1 MPAAR
6 SLDARVALRAPLPFA
21 ARAGHCGPPLPKVSL
36 RSRRDARA
44 ARRDGALGLTLDPQL
59 MRDLTVLISSS
70 VAGGMLLEAV
80 KQPVINGYF
89 IAGSVVGPGGLKLI
103 KARRRARPRRASLP
117 SGPLRSAP
125 AALRS
130 VPLVSPAPA

>member
-1 MPAAR
+1 
-6 SLDARVALRAPLPFA
+6 
-21 ARAGHCGPPLPKVSL
+21 
-36 RSRRDARA
+36 
-44 ARRDGALGLTLDPQL
+44 

-103 KARRRARPRRASLP
+103 KAGPSPCAPHAKSCQDTEQSVVQRERPAHQRVWR
-117 SGPLRSAP
+117 GR
-125 AALRS
+125 
-130 VPLVSPAPA
+130 

>member
-1 MPAAR
+1 
-6 SLDARVALRAPLPFA
+6 
-21 ARAGHCGPPLPKVSL
+21 
-36 RSRRDARA
+36 
-44 ARRDGALGLTLDPQL
+44 

-103 KARRRARPRRASLP
+103 KARRSDWH
-117 SGPLRSAP
+117 
-125 AALRS
+125 
-130 VPLVSPAPA
+130 

>member
-1 MPAAR
+1 
-6 SLDARVALRAPLPFA
+6 
-21 ARAGHCGPPLPKVSL
+21 
-36 RSRRDARA
+36 
-44 ARRDGALGLTLDPQL
+44 

-103 KARRRARPRRASLP
+103 KARARPARRCGLRPRACVERSLP
-117 SGPLRSAP
+117 SILTAS
-125 AALRS
+125 LL
-130 VPLVSPAPA
+130 LVLWSFSHCRTA